1 MRVLFV
7 EFSFDKW
14 FNASVAALSAWLKQ
28 NGHDVH
34 MHRIDYATTDDDFR
48 GLVKDSEASLIAFS
62 CMTFQWAAV
71 ERFSV
76 LCKEVEPGVPIIAG
90 GYHPTFYP
98 DQVIGHEPI
107 DFVCMGEGEDALL
120 ELVTALES
128 GRDPSS
134 IGNLW
139 VKGKDGQ
146 VTRNPIRPLVDDLDR
161 FPYWDR
167 DIFDFDNL
175 LENTARATIFHEKYN
190 MPIAA
195 GKGCPYTC
203 TYCSNTALLQM
214 YKGLGKFTRV
224 RSVDHL
230 MGEMSHL
237 VERYPVKKFEFWDE
251 IFGVNM
257 PWLREFAPR
266 YRDEIGLPFTVF
278 LRPEQSRPNVLN
290 LLKEAGCSMVLMGV
304 EHGDEEFREKIL
316 HRKMPNDAVVKAFHN
331 ARDAGIETT
340 ALNMIALPDETKEL
354 ALKTLELNQRIQPD
368 VVCVFIYQAFPGTA
382 LYDRCVEAGY
392 IPERDQ
398 TKVAWYEDPEMH
410 LRQESISHEEVMEV
424 YRKFQEFQ
432 ADMERQ
438 RSTRPL
444 DQKGTDQAVA

>member
-14 FNASVAALSAWLKQ
+14 FNASVAALSSWLKEH
-28 NGHDVH
+28 GHSVQ
-34 MHRIDYATTDDDFR
+34 MHRIDYSTTDEDFKR
-48 GLVKDSEASLIAFS
+48 LMVDSNPELIAFS

-71 ERFSV
+71 EKFSV
-76 LCKEVEPGVPIIAG
+76 YCKIALPEVPIIAG

-98 DQVIGHEPI
+98 DQVVGHDPI
-107 DFVCMGEGEDALL
+107 DIVCLGEGEYAML
-120 ELVTALES
+120 ELIEAMEAGEDIT
-128 GRDPSS
+128 G
-134 IGNLW
+134 IKNLW
-139 VKGKDGQ
+139 VKDRATGK
-146 VTRNPIRPLVDDLDR
+146 VSKNEIRPLVDNLDE

-195 GKGCPYTC
+195 GKGCPYVC
-203 TYCSNTALLQM
+203 TYCSNTALLKM

-224 RSVDHL
+224 RSVDHVL
-230 MGEMSHL
+230 GEMK
-237 VERYPVKKFEFWDE
+237 VVRERYPIKKFEFWDE

-266 YRDEIGLPFTVF
+266 YAKEVGLPFTVF
-278 LRPEQSRPNVLN
+278 LRPEQSKPKVLN

-304 EHGDEEFREKIL
+304 EHGDEGFREKAL
-316 HRKMPNDAVVKAFHN
+316 HRKMSNDYIVESFHN

-340 ALNMIALPDETKEL
+340 ALNMIALPNETVDL
-354 ALKTLELNQRIQPD
+354 ARKTLELNRRIEPD
-368 VVCVFIYQAFPGTA
+368 VVCVFIYQAFPGTE
-382 LYDRCVEAGY
+382 LFDECVEAGY

-410 LRQESISHEEVMEV
+410 LDQPSISHEQVMEV
-424 YRKFQEFQ
+424 YREFQ
-432 ADMERQ
+432 VFQGEMESKRSQ
-438 RSTRPL
+438 R
-444 DQKGTDQAVA
+444 GQALA